1 VVKTKSKDQ
10 ADEAAKAAA
19 AAKATAGDFNSVIDQ
34 VAKVVRPYLKP
45 IGIGAGALLVAIVAW
60 NVWTGAQAKKA
71 GHATAELGKVLDT
84 ATARVDE
91 GGPDIEALAS
101 GQPPEPARFKT
112 FKDRSEAEL
121 AASQALDV
129 TFGGSKAAARAKLV
143 AAGALYD
150 LGKHDEAIAA
160 YRAFIASGP
169 GVDLAAVAKE
179 GVGYCIEAKALAQT
193 DAAARTAGL
202 GEALAAYAA
211 IAADDKDP
219 HYATSLYHQARIKAL
234 QGDKAGAVDLY
245 KKVLDK
251 NPGGVLT
258 EEVNGRLALLDAAP
272 GPAAAPAPAPAPA
285 AGK

>member
-19 AAKATAGDFNSVIDQ
+19 AKARGGDFNSVIDQ
-34 VAKVVRPYLKP
+34 VAKVAKPYLKP
-45 IGIGAGALLVAIVAW
+45 IGIGAGALLVAIVAGMF
-60 NVWTGAQAKKA
+60 WTGAQAKKA

-101 GQPPEPARFKT
+101 GQEPEPARFKT

-129 TFGGSKAAARAKLV
+129 TFGGSKAALRAKLV

-150 LGKHDEAIAA
+150 LGKYDEAIAA
-160 YRAFIASGP
+160 YHVFLDSGP

-179 GVGYCIEAKALAQT
+179 GIGYCTEAKALAQT

-202 GEALAAYAA
+202 GEALKAYAA
-211 IAADDKDP
+211 IAADDNDP
-219 HYATSLYHQARIKAL
+219 HYATSLYHQARIHAL

-245 KKVLDK
+245 KKVLEK
-251 NPGGVLT
+251 SPGGVLT

-272 GPAAAPAPAPAPA
+272 GPAAAPAPTPVPAP
-285 AGK
+285 GK